1 MKTNG
6 FIDKDYGD
14 GELLFLSKDDK
25 DTTRENLQIAEG
37 SCKFQYMAV
46 YLLHLAY
53 DLSISQSKIA
63 CTLPW
68 LEALMQSANIS
79 EFNLMPSINDES
91 VDSLPYGDTI
101 TINQHNLDVQF
112 ANIHWKL

>member
-46 YLLHLAY
+46 YLLHLGY
-53 DLSISQSKIA
+53 DLSISQSKMP
-63 CTLPW
+63 CMLPW
-68 LEALMQSANIS
+68 LGALMQSANVS
-79 EFNLMPSINDES
+79 ESNLMPSINEES
-91 VDSLPYGDTI
+91 VDGSSYGNNI
-101 TINQHNLDVQF
+101 TINQHNLDV
-112 ANIHWKL
+112 